1 MKIGASLVL
10 IAIGAIMRFAITV
23 HNPHGFNINTAGLIL
38 MIVGAVGLVF
48 SAIWMATQRH
58 TKVTHEGPA
67 GQSRTRYT
75 NPPPATY

>member
-38 MIVGAVGLVF
+38 MIVGGIGLIF
-48 SAIWMATQRH
+48 SAVWLATHRH
-58 TKVTHEGPA
+58 TDVVQEGPA
-67 GQSRTRYT
+67 GQTRTRYT